1 MELHQI
7 SVFYDPAA
15 DRLKLLVRGREG
27 EQIGG
32 WLTRRLMM
40 RLWPALQTLVAEL
53 AAAAALPSGSQP
65 VPEARA
71 MLSDIRRAQA
81 VQQADFRTP
90 MQTEGTRH
98 PFGEEALLISEV
110 NLGTAAAQRLRIE
123 FKAADGRSFH
133 LDLAQDMAQAWL
145 HLTEKALSAS
155 EWELPRPEPAALA
168 APRVP
173 QLLN

>member
-15 DRLKLLVRGREG
+15 DRLMLLVRGREG

-32 WLTRRLMM
+32 WLTRRLML
-40 RLWPALQTLVAEL
+40 RLWPALQTLVAEIS
-53 AAAAALPSGSQP
+53 AATLPSGSRP

-71 MLSDIRRAQA
+71 MLSDIRRAEA

-90 MQTEGTRH
+90 MQTQGTRH
-98 PFGEEALLISEV
+98 PYGEEPLLIAEV
-110 NLGTAAAQRLRIE
+110 NLGTIDRRRLRIE
-123 FKAADGRSFH
+123 FKATDGRSFH
-133 LDLAQDMAQAWL
+133 LELVEDMAQAWL
-145 HLTEKALSAS
+145 HLTEKALRAS
-155 EWELPRPEPAALA
+155 EWELSSPEPAALA
-168 APRVP
+168 APKAP